1 MIILNKEQVIAIHS
15 ILINQS
21 GGIDGVRDRNLL
33 DSALKAPFQTFSG
46 EDLYPTI
53 PQKAACL
60 CFGLINNHSFLDG
73 NKRIGIL
80 VMMTFMELNHMPIT
94 CTDEE
99 LIQLGLGVASNSI
112 GQNEVLSWII
122 DRMDK

>member
-80 VMMTFMELNHMPIT
+80 VMMTFMELNNMPIT

-122 DRMDK
+122 ERMDK